1 MIYPQHISLC
11 TSTIENAG
19 YVNRM
24 SGVVR
29 GRELVTP
36 SYSIKKF
43 LRISYCI
50 KMLREDRTAAERKL
64 PASQSRRRRRISRSE
79 ILSCEKGG

>member
-29 GRELVTP
+29 GRRLVTA
-36 SYSIKKF
+36 SYSITNYIIVRYPLKGEGKVSTKEMKK
-43 LRISYCI
+43 
-50 KMLREDRTAAERKL
+50 KAALCFTLK
-64 PASQSRRRRRISRSE
+64 AV
-79 ILSCEKGG
+79 

>member
-50 KMLREDRTAAERKL
+50 KTLRGDAHSRVQRKCRMRDRARRERV
-64 PASQSRRRRRISRSE
+64 
-79 ILSCEKGG
+79 KGGRYG

>member
-29 GRELVTP
+29 GRRLVTA
-36 SYSIKKF
+36 SYSIVCPAVDQQIKCSF
-43 LRISYCI
+43 ILRIKCDF
-50 KMLREDRTAAERKL
+50 LGTDLA
-64 PASQSRRRRRISRSE
+64 
-79 ILSCEKGG
+79 C

>member
-29 GRELVTP
+29 GQRLVTA
-36 SYSIKKF
+36 SYSIDN
-43 LRISYCI
+43 LY
-50 KMLREDRTAAERKL
+50 
-64 PASQSRRRRRISRSE
+64 
-79 ILSCEKGG
+79 

>member
-29 GRELVTP
+29 GRRLVTA
-36 SYSIKKF
+36 SYSIADFWRVF
-43 LRISYCI
+43 LGEAMHASI
-50 KMLREDRTAAERKL
+50 KGVWLFQTR
-64 PASQSRRRRRISRSE
+64 
-79 ILSCEKGG
+79 LSPEM

>member
-29 GRELVTP
+29 GRRLVTA
-36 SYSIKKF
+36 SYSIMQKNFICYFSVKAIDYIYNW
-43 LRISYCI
+43 LYN
-50 KMLREDRTAAERKL
+50 
-64 PASQSRRRRRISRSE
+64 
-79 ILSCEKGG
+79 